1 MRTISLLLC
10 LFMAGCLPD
19 PVPLEIE
26 QLPTRPVI
34 WSQALGANGALVYMG
49 RTFSALEFS
58 GESDTL
64 AEDILDELLVNDALI
79 ILSGGG
85 QTDTLIALTDGL
97 FAALN
102 VNLVPGTNYSL
113 RATDLEKNLIATA
126 ETRALAP
133 ANFLDVSY
141 ERIADSTLRFQLRFT
156 EPAEQNWYAVHFYT
170 RFSDPL
176 LAANPLS
183 NNSVVRTFLLSDL
196 ELENNEVTTT
206 FDLPLVDSD
215 TLFVSLNNIDENFYN
230 YMQQR
235 ERGGNLFSQAISEP
249 ITYPT
254 NVVNGFGVFTLHI
267 PQVRIVVIDP

>member
-1 MRTISLLLC
+1 MRTLSILLC
-10 LFMAGCLPD
+10 LFFVSCLPD
-19 PVPLEIE
+19 PVPLDIE

-34 WSQALGANGALVYMG
+34 WSQALGTNGALVYMG

-64 AEDILDELLVNDALI
+64 ADEILDELLVNDALI
-79 ILSGGG
+79 TLSTDG

-102 VNLVPGTNYSL
+102 IPIVPGSNYSL
-113 RATDLEKNLIATA
+113 RATDLEKNLTATA
-126 ETRALAP
+126 QTRALAP

-141 ERIADSTLRFQLRFT
+141 ERMADSTLRFQLRFT

-176 LAANPLS
+176 LANNPLS
-183 NNSVVRTFLLSDL
+183 SNGSVRTFLLSDL
-196 ELENNEVTTT
+196 ELENNEATAI
-206 FDLPLVDSD
+206 FDIPLVDSD

-235 ERGGNLFSQAISEP
+235 ERGGNLFSQTISEP

-254 NVVNGFGVFTLHI
+254 NIINGFGVFTLHF
-267 PQVRIVVIDP
+267 PQIRIVVIDP